1 MDKSKPSALLAAE
14 KEDIVW
20 KATPE
25 KVIANPNKSFSTPEL
40 APINKKTTLRLR
52 SGQALIDKLPDWL
65 NYIREQNLLAKW
77 EEDLIGNERTLR
89 LRSGQGLEPYWN
101 ESCQEISAQLLSV
114 LKTDWCASDLTTSNG
129 YVNNTAVKSWFSMRQ
144 YSLPNE
150 NSLKIYYPLSTVLAA
165 DYTDLE
171 STKLCSKKI
180 RIYPQPELEKIW
192 KQWMAAA
199 RRCYNIAIALQRQ
212 SSKRISV
219 FELEKLVVN
228 DDSLPS
234 WIKEVPRAIKVNA
247 VKDAHAAY
255 LKSKDAKFRSCRDQQ
270 QTIKFKN
277 ENYSKGTWY
286 PRLTKGLTFKS
297 VLPVPTNC
305 DYGTQ
310 ITKVKD
316 RWYGIFPEVRFVL
329 AKV

>member
-1 MDKSKPSALLAAE
+1 
-14 KEDIVW
+14 
-20 KATPE
+20 
-25 KVIANPNKSFSTPEL
+25 
-40 APINKKTTLRLR
+40 
-52 SGQALIDKLPDWL
+52 
-65 NYIREQNLLAKW
+65 
-77 EEDLIGNERTLR
+77 
-89 LRSGQGLEPYWN
+89 
-101 ESCQEISAQLLSV
+101 
-114 LKTDWCASDLTTSNG
+114 
-129 YVNNTAVKSWFSMRQ
+129 
-144 YSLPNE
+144 
-150 NSLKIYYPLSTVLAA
+150 
-165 DYTDLE
+165 
-171 STKLCSKKI
+171 
-180 RIYPQPELEKIW
+180 
-192 KQWMAAA
+192 MAAA